1 MEHEISRLPI
11 IKIWDQ
17 ILVPLQGEVTDR
29 LAERLSQEVLEAVH
43 THGAMGLVIDVTG
56 VWMIDSHLCA
66 VLSHLASCARL
77 MGTRTIISGLSP
89 EIALTLQTMGVE
101 LQSMHT
107 ALTVE
112 QALEMLGLRVT
123 LPGAKKG
130 KSSSSDAQA
139 AGNRGGAQ
147 REAAHADPWE
157 SGASGASGLSGG
169 PTSFGTR
176 GEPRS
181 TGQRPA
187 RRG

>member
-29 LAERLSQEVLEAVH
+29 LAERLSQEVLDAVH
-43 THGAMGLVIDVTG
+43 EHGAAGLVIDVTG

-101 LQSMHT
+101 LQSMQT

-112 QALEMLGLRVT
+112 QALEMLGLRVVR
-123 LPGAKKG
+123 PGQKK
-130 KSSSSDAQA
+130 SAAAATDAARDRSDLSFEGPA
-139 AGNRGGAQ
+139 
-147 REAAHADPWE
+147 ADPME
-157 SGASGASGLSGG
+157 LASQPFSLGSRGIEKA
-169 PTSFGTR
+169 PTTTR
-176 GEPRS
+176 PPR
-181 TGQRPA
+181 R
-187 RRG
+187 

>member
-29 LAERLSQEVLEAVH
+29 LAERLSQEVLDAVH
-43 THGAMGLVIDVTG
+43 EHGATGLVIDVTG

-101 LQSMHT
+101 LESMHT

-123 LPGAKKG
+123 RPGEKKAKEG
-130 KSSSSDAQA
+130 
-139 AGNRGGAQ
+139 RGDGGD
-147 REAAHADPWE
+147 RDRDRG
-157 SGASGASGLSGG
+157 SGAGDGRSRGDDRGVDLRSGHRDGGGL
-169 PTSFGTR
+169 FERR
-176 GEPRS
+176 GLDSSEPKR
-181 TGQRPA
+181 A
-187 RRG
+187 RR

>member
-29 LAERLSQEVLEAVH
+29 LAERLSQEVLDAVH
-43 THGAMGLVIDVTG
+43 EHGAAGLVIDVTG

-101 LQSMHT
+101 LQSMQT

-123 LPGAKKG
+123 RPGAKK
-130 KSSSSDAQA
+130 A
-139 AGNRGGAQ
+139 AGAGAGVDQEKGRGDRLFDEAPMERREIFEAGRGGVS
-147 REAAHADPWE
+147 EVEW
-157 SGASGASGLSGG
+157 SSGG
-169 PTSFGTR
+169 
-176 GEPRS
+176 GEASRS
-181 TGQRPA
+181 
-187 RRG
+187 RRR

>member
-1 MEHEISRLPI
+1 MAEHEISRLPI

-29 LAERLSQEVLEAVH
+29 LAERLSQEVLDAVH
-43 THGAMGLVIDVTG
+43 EHGAAGLVIDVTG

-101 LQSMHT
+101 LQSMQT

-123 LPGAKKG
+123 RVTSKKLAKNAADAKG
-130 KSSSSDAQA
+130 GRSSGDGFDDAA
-139 AGNRGGAQ
+139 DSRELGNGGAYGG
-147 REAAHADPWE
+147 
-157 SGASGASGLSGG
+157 SGAA
-169 PTSFGTR
+169 R
-176 GEPRS
+176 A
-181 TGQRPA
+181 A
-187 RRG
+187 RR

>member
-1 MEHEISRLPI
+1 MAEHEISRLPI

-29 LAERLSQEVLEAVH
+29 LAERLSQEVLDAVH
-43 THGAMGLVIDVTG
+43 EHGAAGLVIDVTG

-101 LQSMHT
+101 LQSMQT

-123 LPGAKKG
+123 RLSSKKQAQKSADARGTRASGDGAEESADVREFADG
-130 KSSSSDAQA
+130 MSYS
-139 AGNRGGAQ
+139 GGGA
-147 REAAHADPWE
+147 
-157 SGASGASGLSGG
+157 S
-169 PTSFGTR
+169 
-176 GEPRS
+176 RS
-181 TGQRPA
+181 A
-187 RRG
+187 RR

>member
-1 MEHEISRLPI
+1 MAEHEISRLPI

-29 LAERLSQEVLEAVH
+29 LAERLSQEVLDAVH
-43 THGAMGLVIDVTG
+43 EHGAAGLVIDVTG

-101 LQSMHT
+101 LQSMQT

-123 LPGAKKG
+123 RVTGKKQSQ
-130 KSSSSDAQA
+130 KSS
-139 AGNRGGAQ
+139 
-147 REAAHADPWE
+147 E
-157 SGASGASGLSGG
+157 SKASRASGDGADDGQDPRELGDLSSYGG
-169 PTSFGTR
+169 SA
-176 GEPRS
+176 RS
-181 TGQRPA
+181 A
-187 RRG
+187 RR

>member
-1 MEHEISRLPI
+1 MIMEHEISRLPI

-29 LAERLSQEVLEAVH
+29 LAERLSQEVLDAVH
-43 THGAMGLVIDVTG
+43 EHGAAGLVIDVTG

-101 LQSMHT
+101 LQSMQT

-112 QALEMLGLRVT
+112 QALEMLGLRVVR
-123 LPGAKKG
+123 PGQKK
-130 KSSSSDAQA
+130 SA
-139 AGNRGGAQ
+139 AAAAPDGAA
-147 REAAHADPWE
+147 RDRADLSFEGPAADPME
-157 SGASGASGLSGG
+157 LASQPFSLGSRGIEKV
-169 PTSFGTR
+169 PVTSR
-176 GEPRS
+176 PPR
-181 TGQRPA
+181 R
-187 RRG
+187 

>member
-43 THGAMGLVIDVTG
+43 EHGAMGLVIDVTG

-77 MGTRTIISGLSP
+77 MGTQTIISGLSP

-123 LPGAKKG
+123 RPSDKKKSKG
-130 KSSSSDAQA
+130 KGEPSDREPGDRPPISRATDTIPPA
-139 AGNRGGAQ
+139 ASDMRFDNGH
-147 REAAHADPWE
+147 EAAR
-157 SGASGASGLSGG
+157 GARMTPGRGSHHGG
-169 PTSFGTR
+169 
-176 GEPRS
+176 
-181 TGQRPA
+181 
-187 RRG
+187 

>member
-1 MEHEISRLPI
+1 
-11 IKIWDQ
+11 
-17 ILVPLQGEVTDR
+17 
-29 LAERLSQEVLEAVH
+29 
-43 THGAMGLVIDVTG
+43 
-56 VWMIDSHLCA
+56 
-66 VLSHLASCARL
+66 

-123 LPGAKKG
+123 LPGTKKG
-130 KSSSSDAQA
+130 KGQGSGDAQA
-139 AGNRGGAQ
+139 AGDRGGAQ
-147 REAAHADPWE
+147 REAAHAEPWE

-169 PTSFGTR
+169 PTSFGAR

>member
-29 LAERLSQEVLEAVH
+29 LAERLSQEVLDAVH
-43 THGAMGLVIDVTG
+43 EHGASGLVIDVTG
-56 VWMIDSHLCA
+56 VWMIDSHLTA

-101 LQSMHT
+101 FQAMQT

-123 LPGAKKG
+123 RPGTKKG
-130 KSSSSDAQA
+130 AASVGSEQGRERGDAFGREGEGEGSA
-139 AGNRGGAQ
+139 DFREPPSPSPSFAGRSEGRSMGA
-147 REAAHADPWE
+147 
-157 SGASGASGLSGG
+157 LSR
-169 PTSFGTR
+169 T
-176 GEPRS
+176 PR
-181 TGQRPA
+181 R
-187 RRG
+187 